1 MQHTDLLMVRV
12 DPDYDDGDEADNY
25 EEDVEGEE
33 QAVYDETHL
42 HPLLGAL
49 AGTQLLLH
57 LEADGQEVA
66 TEAPQHLH
74 SLAVCRWLRLLHRG
88 LLAG

>member
-1 MQHTDLLMVRV
+1 MQQTDLLMVRV
-12 DPDYDDGDEADNY
+12 EPDYDDGDEADNY

-42 HPLLGAL
+42 HPLLWAL

-57 LEADGQEVA
+57 LEADGQEVP
-66 TEAPQHLH
+66 TKAPQHLH
-74 SLAVCRWLRLLHRG
+74 SLAVCLWLQLFHRRLF
-88 LLAG
+88 AS